1 MMLVRA
7 CSTPQPERPRHM
19 PRRMSRIRRMMESKR
34 MDSFRNIHEALK
46 KTANEEQEFIKAFF
60 KDTKNIFAD
69 DNEEELVEK
78 DE

>member
-1 MMLVRA
+1 MLVRA